1 MTDDETLIER
11 LRKKDETAFKDLFE
25 LNIDHVYS
33 LAYGILQNED
43 DAEETAQQTFIAAY
57 KTIDRF
63 EPKAKLST
71 WLYRIT
77 YNNALN
83 ILNKRRQTDP
93 LPDNENESIMPSSLV
108 DWRFEPEQ
116 MLLEEEI
123 HKQLEKAISTLPPAL
138 RAAFLLRDVE
148 QIPIHECADIQNISE
163 TLCKA
168 RTHRARLLLRERL
181 SEYFSERN

>member
-1 MTDDETLIER
+1 MTEEDTLIER

-25 LNIDHVYS
+25 LHIDHVYR

-57 KTIDRF
+57 RAIDRF

-83 ILNKRRQTDP
+83 ILHQRKQNDP
-93 LPDNENESIMPSSLV
+93 LPDDESERFIPSSLI

-116 MLLEEEI
+116 LLLEEET
-123 HKQLEKAISTLPPAL
+123 HLQLEKAISTLPPAM
-138 RAAFLLRDVE
+138 RAAFILRDVE

-163 TLCKA
+163 TLCKT

-181 SEYFSERN
+181 SEYFSERK